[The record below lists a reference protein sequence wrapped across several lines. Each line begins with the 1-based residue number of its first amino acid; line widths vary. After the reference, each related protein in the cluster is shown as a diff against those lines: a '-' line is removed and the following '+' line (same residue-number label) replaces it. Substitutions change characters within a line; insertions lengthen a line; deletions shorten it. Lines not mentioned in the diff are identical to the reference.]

1 MEHKLINGRG
11 RGTEWE
17 AERQECSKVIGALIK
32 MLQDLEKK
40 NLSSYGWLESLELR
54 KLSLKNVLHVF
65 NGIKCARTNC
75 LLLMACTTS
84 EASVCH
90 SLISSSL
97 FPKKTKLETKKKRCK
112 IRKIEREIGRVLRI
126 GIGIGIGEICS
137 NVKNYKKGNYRQI
150 LNFSRIKKVA
160 RKW

>member
-1 MEHKLINGRG
+1 MRSRATGMFQNVGP
-11 RGTEWE
+11 
-17 AERQECSKVIGALIK
+17 LIK

-54 KLSLKNVLHVF
+54 KLPLENIFHVF

-112 IRKIEREIGRVLRI
+112 IRKIKREIGRVLR
-126 GIGIGIGEICS
+126 IGIGIGEICS
-137 NVKNYKKGNYRQI
+137 NVKNYKKGNYLQI